1 MSVSIALDIGGT
13 SIKLAI
19 VRHGHILADD
29 KIEVTDNARLAP
41 LLPIIASR
49 LSIMMS
55 DAGVDLAKLKGVG
68 AAFPCIIDF
77 RQGRILSDFVKYTDA
92 NDLDLN
98 RWAIDTWQVPLTMEN
113 DARAALVGEWQYGQ
127 GQGVDNLMQMTFGT
141 GIGTAVLMDG
151 HVLRGSHYL
160 AGNLGGHVTI
170 DLHGDVC
177 SCGNIGC
184 VEAVASTWALPAM
197 LNRSKHAQKTKLS
210 IGPDLNYKQVF
221 DLADQGDE
229 LAIKIKKDSI
239 YAWGIAM
246 INLVH
251 SFDPERVIVSG
262 GVMGEG
268 EDILSTFQMMLNKHT
283 WLPSRGNVEV
293 MMATHRNSA
302 ALLGMD
308 YLVQNKNL

>member
-19 VRHGHILADD
+19 VKQGEIVADS
-29 KIEVTDNARLAP
+29 KIDVLDNSQLAP
-41 LLPIIASR
+41 ILPIIYEEANR
-49 LSIMMS
+49 LMTEARVAHT
-55 DAGVDLAKLKGVG
+55 DVKGVG

-77 RQGRILSDFVKYTDA
+77 KRGAILSDFVKYSDA
-92 NDLDLN
+92 NDLDLHSWTKEMWN
-98 RWAIDTWQVPLTMEN
+98 VPLVMEN

-127 GQGVDNLMQMTFGT
+127 GQGVDNLVQMTFGT
-141 GIGTAVLMDG
+141 GIGTAVLIDG

-170 DLHGDVC
+170 DFHGDIC

-184 VEAVASTWALPAM
+184 VEAVASTWALPS
-197 LNRSKHAQKTKLS
+197 LIKRLKINDEGLDIDKY
-210 IGPDLNYKQVF
+210 LNYRSIF
-221 DLADQGDE
+221 ELASQGDE
-229 LAIKIKKDSI
+229 VATKLKDESI
-239 YAWGIAM
+239 YTWGIAM

-251 SFDPERVIVSG
+251 SFDPERIIVSG
-262 GVMGEG
+262 GVMSAG
-268 EDILSTFQMMLNKHT
+268 DDLLSKFQEMLDQHT

-293 MMATHRNSA
+293 VMAAHRSTA

-308 YLVQNKNL
+308 YLVQNRNA